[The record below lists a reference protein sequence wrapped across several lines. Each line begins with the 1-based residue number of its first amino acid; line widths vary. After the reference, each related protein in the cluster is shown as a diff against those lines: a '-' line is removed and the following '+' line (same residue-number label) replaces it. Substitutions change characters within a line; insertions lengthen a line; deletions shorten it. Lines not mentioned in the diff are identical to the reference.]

1 MAGGAVET
9 TASGSAKPSRNRR
22 FTRYLAQP
30 LVLEELG
37 PPGVLRATLGLLV
50 FLVFGFVAWSAIT
63 RVAETTRAV
72 GFVTPFG
79 SVQSIQHLEGGIIA
93 EILVRDGALVE
104 AGKVLV
110 RLDPTAALAELDS
123 KETRL
128 VALMLQANRLRAFAK
143 ERQPEYGNIPKKYKE
158 LIEDQLVILQLQEQA
173 RRGQRRV
180 IHHQIE
186 QRRAELRVLREE
198 GLMLKERI
206 AIATQ
211 MLEMR
216 EELFAKGLVS
226 RILYLNTKQEL
237 NAAQGEFNKTRGKKL
252 RARQAISE
260 TRGRLTQLDAEL
272 KNDAAIQMGQLTA
285 EIAEL
290 RQTIARLRDRVNRHN
305 IKSPVRGVVKGLAVN
320 TIGGVVPSGGV
331 IAEIVPLEE
340 DLIVEARLSPADI
353 GHLDIGQLAAIKVQT
368 FDFARFGSIQG
379 TLENISATTFK
390 DQDGSVYYKGIIKL
404 NQSHVG
410 SDPNS
415 NLILPGMTVDVD
427 VTTGDRTLLRYLLR
441 PVYESLDRA
450 FGER

>member
-1 MAGGAVET
+1 MVGHNAC
-9 TASGSAKPSRNRR
+9 RR
-22 FTRYLAQP
+22 DDARRWFRY
-30 LVLEELG
+30 
-37 PPGVLRATLGLLV
+37 
-50 FLVFGFVAWSAIT
+50 
-63 RVAETTRAV
+63 AV

-216 EELFAKGLVS
+216 GRSCSRKGSSHASFISIPS
-226 RILYLNTKQEL
+226 R
-237 NAAQGEFNKTRGKKL
+237 
-252 RARQAISE
+252 S
-260 TRGRLTQLDAEL
+260 
-272 KNDAAIQMGQLTA
+272 
-285 EIAEL
+285 
-290 RQTIARLRDRVNRHN
+290 
-305 IKSPVRGVVKGLAVN
+305 
-320 TIGGVVPSGGV
+320 
-331 IAEIVPLEE
+331 
-340 DLIVEARLSPADI
+340 
-353 GHLDIGQLAAIKVQT
+353 
-368 FDFARFGSIQG
+368 
-379 TLENISATTFK
+379 
-390 DQDGSVYYKGIIKL
+390 
-404 NQSHVG
+404 
-410 SDPNS
+410 
-415 NLILPGMTVDVD
+415 
-427 VTTGDRTLLRYLLR
+427 
-441 PVYESLDRA
+441 
-450 FGER
+450 

>member
-1 MAGGAVET
+1 MTPRFRWV
-9 TASGSAKPSRNRR
+9 SSPPRSRN
-22 FTRYLAQP
+22 
-30 LVLEELG
+30 
-37 PPGVLRATLGLLV
+37 
-50 FLVFGFVAWSAIT
+50 
-63 RVAETTRAV
+63 
-72 GFVTPFG
+72 
-79 SVQSIQHLEGGIIA
+79 
-93 EILVRDGALVE
+93 
-104 AGKVLV
+104 
-110 RLDPTAALAELDS
+110 
-123 KETRL
+123 
-128 VALMLQANRLRAFAK
+128 
-143 ERQPEYGNIPKKYKE
+143 YG
-158 LIEDQLVILQLQEQA
+158 
-173 RRGQRRV
+173 
-180 IHHQIE
+180 
-186 QRRAELRVLREE
+186 
-198 GLMLKERI
+198 
-206 AIATQ
+206 
-211 MLEMR
+211 
-216 EELFAKGLVS
+216 
-226 RILYLNTKQEL
+226 
-237 NAAQGEFNKTRGKKL
+237 
-252 RARQAISE
+252 
-260 TRGRLTQLDAEL
+260 
-272 KNDAAIQMGQLTA
+272 
-285 EIAEL
+285 
-290 RQTIARLRDRVNRHN
+290 QTIARLRDRVNRHN